1 MCGFTGIYNFRESAP
16 VSEFRIKEMTN
27 SIISR
32 GPDDSGIFCDGSIGL
47 GFRRLSILDLSNS
60 GHQPFSSPDQ
70 RYTMVYNGEIYNFAE
85 FYSELKA
92 KGYHIKSTSDTEVLL
107 YLFMEYGEKVLD
119 KLNGM
124 FAFCV
129 WDTIERELFI
139 GRDRNGI
146 KPLYYSIVGDELIF
160 GSEQKSLYKGGVTFE
175 INENQISEWLF
186 FRYISGEATIH
197 KHIKKLLPGHFLRV
211 KNGQI
216 NIKRWYN
223 LSERILNHQDIKN
236 PDEWFIDTF
245 KSALNYRMVS
255 DVPVGVLL
263 SGGLDSTSI
272 AASLRNLSI
281 EGLKTF
287 NVGFGDFILDE
298 SKIAGRLSK
307 DLGYEFHSRQFYGE
321 KLRDAIF
328 ESTIA
333 LDEPIMHGNEPQIYA
348 ISKYANQFVKVLLSG
363 EGADELLSGY
373 VRYEPVKRQLL
384 GKTLGMILKLLPD
397 KIKSERFLKLEK
409 YNTLND
415 ENCKLIFN
423 GCNYFPSDFEKLF
436 GNSLNL
442 NFEYRRKYF
451 KEAELVYP
459 NNPSRQILY
468 LDQHTYLQSLNDRN
482 DRTTMRASIECR
494 EPFQDYRL
502 VEGVGSVSNKAIFGN
517 GVSKYL
523 LRNGMRNLLPDY
535 ILNFKKIGFV
545 APLRKY
551 IEEDEL
557 MNNSFQSLRNSK
569 IFELPVFSDLNK
581 KLLFD
586 NPEMYPLK
594 QQFWFFHLWFNYQQH
609 EEFF

>member
-1 MCGFTGIYNFRESAP
+1 MCGFAGIYNFRESGP
-16 VSEFRIKEMTN
+16 VLESRISEMTKE
-27 SIISR
+27 IIRR
-32 GPDDSGIFCDGSIGL
+32 GPDDSGIFCQGPVGL

-60 GHQPFSSPDQ
+60 GHQPFSSLDQ
-70 RYTMVYNGEIYNFAE
+70 RYTLVYNGEIYNFAE

-92 KGYHIKSTSDTEVLL
+92 KGYQIKSSSDTEVLL
-107 YLFMEYGEKVLD
+107 YLFIEYGEKVLD

-129 WDTIERELFI
+129 WDNLAKELFI

-146 KPLYYSIVGDELIF
+146 KPLYYSIIGDELIF
-160 GSEQKSLYKGGVTFE
+160 GSEQKSLYKAGVSFE
-175 INENQISEWLF
+175 INEKQIFEWLL

-197 KHIKKLLPGHFLRV
+197 NNIKKLLPGHFLRV

-216 NIKRWYN
+216 HITRWYN
-223 LSERILNHQDIKN
+223 LSERILNHQEIKN
-236 PDEWFIDTF
+236 PDDWFIDTF
-245 KSALNYRMVS
+245 KSALKYRLVS

-263 SGGLDSTSI
+263 SGGLDSSSI
-272 AASLRNLSI
+272 AASLRQMNI

-298 SKIAGRLSK
+298 SEIAGRLSK
-307 DLGYEFHSRQFYGE
+307 DLGYEFHSQQFYGK
-321 KLRDAIF
+321 KLREAIF

-348 ISKYANQFVKVLLSG
+348 ISKYSSQFVKVLLSG

-373 VRYEPVKRQLL
+373 VRYQPLKRQFI

-397 KIKSERFLKLEK
+397 KIKSPRFLKLQK
-409 YNTLND
+409 FHTLVH
-415 ENCKLIFN
+415 ENSRVIFN

-442 NFEYRRKYF
+442 NFEYRRQVL

-459 NNPSRQILY
+459 KNPSRQVLY

-482 DRTTMRASIECR
+482 DRTTMMASIECR

-502 VEGVGSVSNKAIFGN
+502 AEGVGSLSNRAIFGN
-517 GVSKYL
+517 KSSKYL
-523 LRNGMRNLLPDY
+523 LRNGMRNILPNY
-535 ILNFKKIGFV
+535 ILNFKKVGFV
-545 APLRKY
+545 PPLRKY

-557 MNNSFQSLRNSK
+557 MNNSFQSLKNSR
-569 IFELPVFSDLNK
+569 IFELPVLSELNK

-586 NPEMYPLK
+586 NPEMYPLR
-594 QQFWFFHLWFNYQQH
+594 QQLWFFHLWFNYQQN